1 MIVHTPTKA
10 PNSGAGSYE
19 APATTDGNAPFMT
32 IGELSQRLK
41 ATVEGAFEYVRVRAE
56 ISRPTRAPS
65 GHLYFTLKDDRSTLA
80 AVCWKTVAGNL
91 AVQPEEG
98 LEVICTGKLT
108 IYPGQSKYQI
118 VVNQMEMAG
127 EGAMLKQLEE
137 RRRKL
142 AAEGL
147 FDAERK
153 RPLPQMPAVIGV
165 VTSPTGAV
173 IRDILHRLQ
182 DRFGVQVLVWG
193 TLVQGPSAAGQVAAA
208 IRGFDAMPADGTVP
222 RPDLV
227 IVARGG
233 GSLEDLWAF
242 NEEIVVRAAAEC
254 SIPLISA
261 IGHETDT
268 TLIDYASDLRAPTP
282 TAAAEQAVPVRAE
295 LLARL
300 QESEARLHRSIGQR
314 METAGQAV
322 RSAARALLDPLE
334 VIGRRGQTL
343 DLAVAGLNN
352 VMDKLL
358 AQQNIRLAR
367 LAEYIRPPERRL
379 AEVGASL
386 THLSGRME
394 TALMQSLDNRH
405 QAITALGKL
414 LDANS
419 FERVL
424 ERGFAMVTDG
434 AGVPVKRAADAPAG
448 ATVTLR
454 FADAS
459 RDAQLDPDSST
470 PRAASASPDNNS
482 APPPST
488 KPAKAAKKKIRPVA
502 DTGQDSLF

>member
-1 MIVHTPTKA
+1 MKDFTSYYA
-10 PNSGAGSYE
+10 PHGGSENADTTTSNSPY
-19 APATTDGNAPFMT
+19 MT
-32 IGELSQRLK
+32 IAELSQRLK

-65 GHLYFTLKDDRSTLA
+65 GHLYFTLKDDRTTLSG
-80 AVCWKTVAGNL
+80 VCWKTVAANL

-118 VVNQMEMAG
+118 VVSKMELAG

-147 FDAERK
+147 FDSDRK
-153 RPLPQMPAVIGV
+153 KPIPRMPSVIGV

-173 IRDILHRLQ
+173 IRDILHRLT
-182 DRFGVQVLVWG
+182 DRFGVRVLLWG
-193 TLVQGPSAAGQVAAA
+193 TLVQGPQAAGQVAAA
-208 IRGFDAMPADGTVP
+208 IRGFDTMPIDGPLP

-242 NEEIVVRAAAEC
+242 NEEEVVRAAADC

-268 TLIDYASDLRAPTP
+268 TLIDYAADLRAPTP
-282 TAAAEQAVPVRAE
+282 TAAAEMAVPVQSE
-295 LLARL
+295 LRARL
-300 QESEARLHRSIGQR
+300 SESEARIQRAVGQR
-314 METAGQAV
+314 LETAGAAL

-334 VIGRRGQTL
+334 VVGRRGQTL
-343 DLAVAGLNN
+343 DLAVAGMNGA
-352 VMDKLL
+352 MDQILS
-358 AQQNIRLAR
+358 QQALRLSR
-367 LAEYIRPPERRL
+367 SAERIRPPERRL
-379 AEVGASL
+379 AEVGAQ
-386 THLSGRME
+386 TAHLSTRLVSVMDQRL
-394 TALMQSLDNRH
+394 TQQAQRLDNV
-405 QAITALGKL
+405 GKL

-424 ERGFAMVTDG
+424 ERGFALVTDG
-434 AGVPVKRAADAPAG
+434 DGRPLKRAADAERG
-448 ATVTLR
+448 AEVTLR
-454 FADAS
+454 FADDS
-459 RDAQLDPDSST
+459 RQARLDPATGEGEGATAKSK
-470 PRAASASPDNNS
+470 AE
-482 APPPST
+482 
-488 KPAKAAKKKIRPVA
+488 KPAVAVSPKASKAKTAKPKTN
-502 DTGQDSLF
+502 DNQDSLF